1 MSMTIFFSMFTFAF
15 VLSIFPG
22 PVNVL
27 ILASSLNYGFKK
39 TFSFISGATIGF
51 TILLIIVS
59 FGFKEFIIGNP
70 FLASMIEIIGALFIM
85 YMGYKIISSNSIDLK
100 ADKPSKY
107 LRFHEG
113 FLLQWLNPKAWF
125 ACIAG
130 VTLYSNSQENLY
142 FFIILYF
149 IVCYACLSFWAIVG
163 DKISIFFNSP
173 LKLKV
178 FNILMGGILIIS
190 ALYIIIS
197 KI

>member
-1 MSMTIFFSMFTFAF
+1 MSITIFLSMLAFAF

-22 PVNVL
+22 PVNIL
-27 ILASSLNYGFKK
+27 IVSSSLNHGFKK

-59 FGFKEFIIGNP
+59 FGFKQFIIDRP
-70 FLASMIEIIGALFIM
+70 FLVSSIEVLGSLFII
-85 YMGYKIISSNSIDLK
+85 YMGFKIIMSNSFDLDNNK
-100 ADKPSKY
+100 SAKY

-125 ACIAG
+125 ASISG
-130 VTLYSNSQENLY
+130 VTMYATSEENMY

-149 IVCYACLSFWAIVG
+149 IVCYLCLSLWGIIG
-163 DKISIFFNSP
+163 NKISIFFNSQ

-178 FNILMGGILIIS
+178 FNLLMGGILIIS
-190 ALYIIIS
+190 ALYIIIL
-197 KI
+197 KV

>member
-1 MSMTIFFSMFTFAF
+1 MTTTLFLSMFVFAF

-27 ILASSLNYGFKK
+27 ILSSSLNYGFKK

-51 TILLIIVS
+51 TVLLIIIS
-59 FGFKEFIIGNP
+59 FGFKEFIIENP
-70 FLASMIEIIGALFIM
+70 LLVSIIEILGSLFIM
-85 YMGYKIISSNSIDLK
+85 YMGYKIVSSNSIDLK
-100 ADKPSKY
+100 QDKPLKY

-125 ACIAG
+125 ASISG
-130 VTLYSNSQENLY
+130 VTLYATNQENMY
-142 FFIILYF
+142 FFVILYF
-149 IVCYACLSFWAIVG
+149 IVCYWCLSFWGIVG
-163 DKISIFFNSP
+163 KKISIFFNSP
-173 LKLKV
+173 RKLKV
-178 FNILMGGILIIS
+178 FNVLMGGILIVS

>member
-1 MSMTIFFSMFTFAF
+1 MSMSIFFSMFTFAF

-22 PVNVL
+22 PVNIS
-27 ILASSLNYGFKK
+27 ILSSSINHGFRK

-51 TILLIIVS
+51 TTLLIIIS
-59 FGFKEFIIGNP
+59 FGFKEFIINSP
-70 FLASMIEIIGALFIM
+70 LLVSTIEIFGSLFII
-85 YMGYKIISSNSIDLK
+85 YMGYKIITTNSFDFK
-100 ADKPSKY
+100 AENLSKY
-107 LRFHEG
+107 LRFYEG

-125 ACIAG
+125 ASISG
-130 VTLYSNSQENLY
+130 VTLYSTNQENMY

-149 IVCYACLSFWAIVG
+149 IVCYACLSFWGLVG

-178 FNILMGGILIIS
+178 FNILMGGILIVS

>member
-1 MSMTIFFSMFTFAF
+1 MSVTTFLSMLAFAF

-27 ILASSLNYGFKK
+27 ILSSSINYGFKK

-51 TILLIIVS
+51 TILLIIIS
-59 FGFKEFIIGNP
+59 FGFKEFIIESP
-70 FLASMIEIIGALFIM
+70 FLVSSIELFGSLFIM
-85 YMGYKIISSNSIDLK
+85 YMGYKIIVSNSFNLNN
-100 ADKPSKY
+100 DKSIQY

-125 ACIAG
+125 ASISG
-130 VTLYSNSQENLY
+130 VALYATNEKNMY

-149 IVCYACLSFWAIVG
+149 LVCYLCLSFWAIVG
-163 DKISIFFNSP
+163 NRISIFFNSD

-178 FNILMGGILIIS
+178 FNLLMGGILIIS
-190 ALYIIIS
+190 ALYIIIF
-197 KI
+197 K